1 MNNAFY
7 LALNLIK
14 DRLQSNPL
22 VHTTIFARLDE
33 KDLYKK
39 QIYPICHIIPVAA
52 PYTTPQVSHFTFD
65 IGAFEQRDIVKNEP
79 TTDKFDGN
87 DNVIDN
93 LNLTSS
99 ILIDLISYLQT
110 QNNDNRIEIVNVSA
124 LTPIQYNDFN
134 ILDGWT
140 VQITIQVPNDQ
151 VGYC

>member
-14 DRLQSNPL
+14 ERLESNPL
-22 VHTTIFARLDE
+22 VNTTIFARLDE

-39 QIYPICHIIPVAA
+39 QIYPICHIIPVSA
-52 PYTTPQVSHFTFD
+52 PYTTSQVTHFTFD
-65 IGAFEQRDIVKNEP
+65 IGAFEQRDIVKNE
-79 TTDKFDGN
+79 TTTEKFNGN

-99 ILIDLISYLQT
+99 ILIDLVSYLET
-110 QNNDNRIEIVNVSA
+110 QNNEDRIELINVGSI
-124 LTPIQYNDFN
+124 TPIQYNDFN

-140 VQITIQVPNDQ
+140 IQITLQIPNDQ
-151 VGYC
+151 VSYC